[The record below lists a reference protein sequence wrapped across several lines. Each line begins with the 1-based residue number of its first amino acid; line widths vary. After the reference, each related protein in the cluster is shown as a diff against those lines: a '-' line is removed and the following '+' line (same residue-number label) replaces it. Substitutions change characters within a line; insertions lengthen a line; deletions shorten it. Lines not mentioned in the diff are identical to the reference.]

1 MIAVVELNDIALAVV
16 AVAEPTYLR
25 ATLAVIAVVELNNIA
40 LAVVAVAKINNIA
53 LAVIAVAKISGY
65 SPSCDSSSQRNLR
78 LS

>member
-40 LAVVAVAKINNIA
+40 LAVVAVAKI
-53 LAVIAVAKISGY
+53 LGC
-65 SPSCDSSSQRNLR
+65 SPSCNSSGQRNLR